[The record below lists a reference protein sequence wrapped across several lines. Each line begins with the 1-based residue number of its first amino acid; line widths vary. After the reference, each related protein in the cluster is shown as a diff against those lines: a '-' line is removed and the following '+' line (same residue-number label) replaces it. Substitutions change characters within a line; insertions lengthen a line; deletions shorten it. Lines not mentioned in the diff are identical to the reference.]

1 MCGIAGYF
9 HPTQPL
15 ARDRLRAMRDA
26 LAHRGPD
33 DAGETCWDAEG
44 RLITD
49 PDQPAHFALLH
60 RRLSILDLSPAGHQP
75 MASADGR
82 AWIAF
87 NGEIYNFA
95 ELRNSLTR
103 AGSLLRGGSDTEILL
118 ETIRRDGW
126 VPALQ
131 AAHGMFA
138 LAIFEP
144 ATRTLRLGRD
154 RLGKKPLYFT
164 ALQDGGVVF
173 ASEIKALRAGGWLKS
188 PDLNP
193 RAFDEF
199 WTLGYVSTTQSI
211 YADVRQLPPGCQLE
225 WSPDGGTAAKP
236 RAYWTCP
243 MARQT
248 PVPRSLDAAAD
259 ELESLLLDAVKTR
272 LVADVPVGLFLSA
285 GVDSALV
292 SALAAKSGARG
303 LRSFTV
309 GFRNPAFDESERAA
323 AIARHLGL
331 PHEVLPVDET
341 RAPDF
346 ASIARQFD
354 QPFGDVSCLPTYF
367 LCRAARE
374 RVTVALT
381 GDGGDEG
388 FAGYDDYREGLRI
401 WGPDPMRAAL
411 RQERSLTG
419 RLKDLFFRWQGP
431 ARGFPAKFRH
441 FSSRQKSRFYS
452 NEAMT
457 LVDLADGSRYRRL
470 SGLQGDPAA
479 IMQAIDFATYLPDD
493 ILVKMDRMSMAVG
506 LEARS
511 PLLDHRVIEFAA
523 TLPLELK
530 VDEQGRGKRILRHL
544 LARHVPR
551 ELWDRPK
558 TGFTPPWADWYMGMK
573 ADLRRR
579 WRALPDDWINPS
591 AADYVFP
598 DNRDRFS
605 LLTWNFYSWL
615 VFQESLA
622 SRGRSD

>member
-15 ARDRLRAMRDA
+15 ARARLRAMRDA

-33 DAGETCWDAEG
+33 DAGEACWDAEG
-44 RLITD
+44 RLLAD
-49 PDQPAHFALLH
+49 ADQPAHFALLH

-75 MASADGR
+75 MASADGQ

-95 ELRNSLTR
+95 DLRERLTR
-103 AGSLLRGGSDTEILL
+103 AGVFLRGGSDTEVLL
-118 ETIRRDGW
+118 EAIHRDGW
-126 VPALQ
+126 LPSLE

-138 LAIFEP
+138 LAVFEP
-144 ATRTLRLGRD
+144 GSRTLRLARD
-154 RLGKKPLYFT
+154 RLGKKPLYFL
-164 ALQDGGVVF
+164 ALPDGGLAF
-173 ASEIKALRAGGWLKS
+173 ASEIKALRAGGWMKS
-188 PDLNP
+188 AEVNP

-199 WTLGYVSTTQSI
+199 WTLGYVSRHQSI
-211 YADVRQLPPGCQLE
+211 FTGVRQLRPGHGLE
-225 WSPDGGTAAKP
+225 WTLGRSVP
-236 RAYWTCP
+236 RDTQAFWNAP
-243 MARQT
+243 MARQS
-248 PVPRSLDAAAD
+248 PVARSLDAAAD
-259 ELESLLLDAVKTR
+259 ELEVLLLDAVRKR

-285 GVDSALV
+285 GVDSALI
-292 SALAAKSGARG
+292 SALAATSGARD

-309 GFRNPAFDESERAA
+309 GFRNPAFDESVRAS

-331 PHEVLPVDET
+331 PHDVLPVDESQ
-341 RAPDF
+341 APDF
-346 ASIARQFD
+346 AAISRQFD
-354 QPFGDVSCLPTYF
+354 QPFGDVSCLPTSF

-381 GDGGDEG
+381 GDGGDEA
-388 FAGYDDYREGLRI
+388 FAGYDDYREGLRL
-401 WGPDPMRAAL
+401 WGPAPLRAAL
-411 RQERSLTG
+411 RQPRSMSG
-419 RLKDLFFRWQGP
+419 RLKDLVFRLQGP

-441 FSSRQKSRFYS
+441 FSARQKSRFYS
-452 NEAMT
+452 NQALS
-457 LVDLADGSRYRRL
+457 LVDLAEGNRYRRL
-470 SGLQGDPAA
+470 AGLQGDPAA
-479 IMQAIDFATYLPDD
+479 IMQAIDIATYLPDD

-558 TGFTPPWADWYMGMK
+558 TGFTPPWPDWYQGMK
-573 ADLRRR
+573 TDLRRR
-579 WRALPDDWINPS
+579 WRALPDDWINPA

-598 DNRDRFS
+598 DDLNRFS

-615 VFQESLA
+615 VFQESL
-622 SRGRSD
+622 S